1 MDWND
6 LRYLLAVHRCGS
18 LARAATHLGVTKAT
32 VSRRLAALEDALGTS
47 IVDRTPDGMTVTA
60 AGLAAVRAAEAM
72 DAAAVRVRDDV
83 AAASGDT
90 VDGTVKLTLAPWLA
104 ERLIIPAV
112 PRLRIEHPNLD
123 LRIVTSHDIVDIAAR
138 DADLALRNVR
148 PTTGALV
155 CRRVGELAGCVYAS
169 ALYLERR
176 GTPTDRAQLR
186 DHDLLVYDGMKGM
199 PGFEWLA
206 EPEWQR
212 RVVFRAGDPPGLAA
226 AAGSGLGLA
235 AIPCILGETEPGL
248 RRVEALGV
256 GYSPLYL
263 VTREDLQHAPRLR
276 AVWQLVTEVLRENES
291 ILMGR
296 GRPDTQE

>member
-6 LRYLLAVHRCGS
+6 LRYLLAIHRCGS

-32 VSRRLAALEDALGTS
+32 VSRRIAALEEALGCS
-47 IVDRTPDGMTVTA
+47 IVERTPEGMLVTA
-60 AGLAAVRAAEAM
+60 AGLPAVRAAEAM
-72 DAAAVRVRDDV
+72 DAAAARVRDDV
-83 AAASGDT
+83 AAAASDEVEG
-90 VDGTVKLTLAPWLA
+90 VIKFTLPPWLA
-104 ERLIIPAV
+104 ERLVIPAV
-112 PRLRIEHPNLD
+112 PRIRAAYPRLD

-148 PTTGALV
+148 PTAGALV
-155 CRRVGELAGCVYAS
+155 CSRVGELAGCVYAS

-176 GTPTDRAQLR
+176 GTPADRPALR

-206 EPEWQR
+206 DPEWQR
-212 RVVFRAGDPPGLAA
+212 RVVFRAGDPPGLTSAA
-226 AAGSGLGLA
+226 ASGLGLA
-235 AIPCILGETEPGL
+235 ALPCILGETEPSL
-248 RRVEALGV
+248 RRVDALGV

-263 VTREDLQHAPRLR
+263 VTREELQHAPRLR

-296 GRPDTQE
+296 GGPDDD